1 MCDNEYNDTG
11 IWMGELGWII
21 DRFEG
26 LNALDI
32 YIEQLKFYDNMGC
45 LFDAE
50 LYHPPSWDIY
60 KADFYKVAFLKP
72 NWLHPSI
79 KFSGII

>member
-1 MCDNEYNDTG
+1 MNNYSDYIVIILMCDNEYNDTG

-50 LYHPPSWDIY
+50 LHHPPSSD
-60 KADFYKVAFLKP
+60 FLKG
-72 NWLHPSI
+72 L
-79 KFSGII
+79 FL

>member
-50 LYHPPSWDIY
+50 LHHPPSWD
-60 KADFYKVAFLKP
+60 F
-72 NWLHPSI
+72 
-79 KFSGII
+79 

>member
-50 LYHPPSWDIY
+50 LHPPQAEIF
-60 KADFYKVAFLKP
+60 KRLIFIRL
-72 NWLHPSI
+72 LL
-79 KFSGII
+79 

>member
-1 MCDNEYNDTG
+1 MVMVMNNYSDYIVIILMCDNEYNDTG

-50 LYHPPSWDIY
+50 LHYPPSWD
-60 KADFYKVAFLKP
+60 F
-72 NWLHPSI
+72 
-79 KFSGII
+79 